1 MLALEK
7 LLECDEISFRSYLS
21 LVADSPHEVIEFVEL
36 FCSET
41 NQHDLGST
49 SRLRLLLLIC
59 EG

>member
-36 FCSET
+36 FCS
-41 NQHDLGST
+41 
-49 SRLRLLLLIC
+49 
-59 EG
+59 